1 MVTVYFLSFF
11 KKNQCNETDTE
22 WLLNVSMFWLNY
34 RRYTKLCTSNLI
46 AHRNKWSNKTG
57 LSRYP
62 LTNCVC
68 IRSLRPCM
76 NKKNNNDNDKCR
88 WQKQWRRCPL
98 QLPGAHCVA
107 CADVN
112 AEIGVFWGRWSGGG
126 GRGRRGDERREDGEG
141 VRPGCWCEW
150 GEGRKRGEKIS
161 IYGKKTE
168 GSVIEGAFTLRELS
182 SGARRGIRQ
191 LVIAHPYP
199 RISVCVCVCVFC
211 TCIPGGEG
219 RRTRQ
224 RREEKMLWSAT
235 CRDVERERR
244 ESQGG
249 GGRRYVKKR
258 CLFCGEYAFHLEV
271 LWECGGRVINRTVW
285 RSPETSGG
293 VGFFDRRRERD
304 GRSSRRWS

>member
-1 MVTVYFLSFF
+1 MSMTKTV
-11 KKNQCNETDTE
+11 KE
-22 WLLNVSMFWLNY
+22 VSAATPGSPLRGLCWCECRD
-34 RRYTKLCTSNLI
+34 RRI
-46 AHRNKWSNKTG
+46 
-57 LSRYP
+57 
-62 LTNCVC
+62 
-68 IRSLRPCM
+68 LRKM
-76 NKKNNNDNDKCR
+76 
-88 WQKQWRRCPL
+88 
-98 QLPGAHCVA
+98 
-107 CADVN
+107 
-112 AEIGVFWGRWSGGG
+112 I
-126 GRGRRGDERREDGEG
+126 GRRRAGEERRREERREDGEG

>member
-1 MVTVYFLSFF
+1 MSMTKTV
-11 KKNQCNETDTE
+11 KE
-22 WLLNVSMFWLNY
+22 VSAATPGSPL
-34 RRYTKLCTSNLI
+34 R
-46 AHRNKWSNKTG
+46 G
-57 LSRYP
+57 L
-62 LTNCVC
+62 
-68 IRSLRPCM
+68 
-76 NKKNNNDNDKCR
+76 
-88 WQKQWRRCPL
+88 
-98 QLPGAHCVA
+98 
-107 CADVN
+107 
-112 AEIGVFWGRWSGGG
+112 
-126 GRGRRGDERREDGEG
+126 
-141 VRPGCWCEW
+141 CWCECRDRRILRKMIGRRRAGEERRREERGW
-150 GEGRKRGEKIS
+150 RGSETRMLMRVRRRKEEGRENID
-161 IYGKKTE
+161 
-168 GSVIEGAFTLRELS
+168 LRQENRRECN
-182 SGARRGIRQ
+182 RRGLYPAWTVIRSEEGDTAAGYSAP
-191 LVIAHPYP
+191 ISAD
-199 RISVCVCVCVFC
+199 ISVRVCVFC

>member
-1 MVTVYFLSFF
+1 MSMTKTV
-11 KKNQCNETDTE
+11 KE
-22 WLLNVSMFWLNY
+22 VSAATLGSPL
-34 RRYTKLCTSNLI
+34 R
-46 AHRNKWSNKTG
+46 G
-57 LSRYP
+57 L
-62 LTNCVC
+62 
-68 IRSLRPCM
+68 
-76 NKKNNNDNDKCR
+76 
-88 WQKQWRRCPL
+88 
-98 QLPGAHCVA
+98 
-107 CADVN
+107 
-112 AEIGVFWGRWSGGG
+112 
-126 GRGRRGDERREDGEG
+126 
-141 VRPGCWCEW
+141 CWCECRDRRILRKMIGRRRAGEERRREERGW
-150 GEGRKRGEKIS
+150 RGSETRMLMRVRRRKEEGRENID
-161 IYGKKTE
+161 
-168 GSVIEGAFTLRELS
+168 LRQENRRECN
-182 SGARRGIRQ
+182 RRGLYPAWTVIRSEEGDTAAGYSAP
-191 LVIAHPYP
+191 ISAD
-199 RISVCVCVCVFC
+199 ISVRVCVCVFC